1 MDYYWIN
8 YGLMIIACFITLMAQ
23 IFVSKTYKKYTKIEN
38 DRKITGAQ
46 AARRILDKNNLQD
59 VSVVQISGYLT
70 DHYDARKKEVMLSKE
85 NYTGFSIASVSVAI
99 HECGHAIQDREKY
112 LFMKIRARLIP
123 VVNFSSY
130 MGYIAILLGLLFGM
144 GNLIWVGI
152 ILECIILGFQ
162 IVTLPVEIDASK
174 RALRELDYSHFFNSN
189 ELKKGKTVLRAAA
202 FTYVASVASTLLE
215 ISRLILIFGK
225 RER

>member
-99 HECGHAIQDREKY
+99 HECGHAIQDRENY
-112 LFMKIRARLIP
+112 LFMRIRSRLIP

>member
-1 MDYYWIN
+1 MDYYWID
-8 YGLMIIACFITLMAQ
+8 YGFMIIACFITLMAQ

>member
-162 IVTLPVEIDASK
+162 IVTLSVEIDASK